1 MARTQL
7 RGSRKF
13 ALIDLY
19 GGTCLRGASVIHK
32 SSDVTTG
39 FGQSSRDSCAFALM
53 AKKSAAFCVKLL
65 AALVPAAGACVCLP
79 SAFCL
84 LQDASLENP

>member
-7 RGSRKF
+7 CGSRKF

-19 GGTCLRGASVIHK
+19 GGTCLRGASVIRK

-39 FGQSSRDSCAFALM
+39 FGQSTRDSFGFALM
-53 AKKSAAFCVKLL
+53 AKKSAAFCVNLL
-65 AALVPAAGACVCLP
+65 AALVPAVGAGVCL
-79 SAFCL
+79 SYASYL